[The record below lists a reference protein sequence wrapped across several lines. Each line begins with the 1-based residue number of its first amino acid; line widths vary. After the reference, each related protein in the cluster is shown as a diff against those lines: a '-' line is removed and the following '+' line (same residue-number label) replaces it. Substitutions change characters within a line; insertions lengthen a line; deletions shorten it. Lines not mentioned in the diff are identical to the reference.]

1 MAPLPPEGDVSTAS
15 KLVGGGQ
22 DLGEGPVPKIASL
35 EVQVDDKLY
44 DAKSLATIHPGGE
57 VFVRAFAGN
66 DATEAFMSYH
76 RRQFPHSKYTGM
88 LVGST
93 AACKTLDDDKDYWEL
108 CRHMETILPR
118 SKSFAPW
125 HYYLKVAVLIGA
137 SVYLEYYMHEN
148 KMYTFALSS
157 LVGLLY
163 ALMGLNIQHDANH
176 GAISRNGVVN
186 RLLGLSQNWIG
197 GSAIDWIHQH
207 VVQHHVNCN
216 DVEHDPDMLG
226 SSVLR
231 LNPTKDRNSNQ
242 AMQHLYVFGLLLL
255 FGAQYIVSA
264 FVHLWNGAHLK
275 TMSKLLVGHRV
286 FDSLTWMFFMARWTV
301 LPVYQTGSFACL
313 APIFMMYVTG
323 GFYLSFFFII
333 SHNFEGAEMFNHK
346 SANNPKSFLYK
357 QAASSSN
364 VGGAFL
370 SFLNGGLNYQIE
382 HHLFPRVSHC
392 HYPTIAPFV
401 REFCAKKGIPYV
413 HFPTLG
419 ENMGSTVRHL
429 YHMGNNDDCPAYKNK
444 A

>member
-1 MAPLPPEGDVSTAS
+1 
-15 KLVGGGQ
+15 
-22 DLGEGPVPKIASL
+22 
-35 EVQVDDKLY
+35 
-44 DAKSLATIHPGGE
+44 
-57 VFVRAFAGN
+57 
-66 DATEAFMSYH
+66 
-76 RRQFPHSKYTGM
+76 M

-93 AACKTLDDDKDYWEL
+93 GARKTLDDDKDYWEL

-137 SVYLEYYMHEN
+137 SVYLEYYMHVN
-148 KMYTFALSS
+148 KMYTFALSC
-157 LVGLLY
+157 LLGWLY

-176 GAISRNGVVN
+176 GAISRNSMVN
-186 RLLGLSQNWIG
+186 RVLGLSQNWIG

-231 LNPTKDRNSNQ
+231 LNPTKERLSNQ
-242 AMQHLYVFGLLLL
+242 AMQHLYLFGLLLL

-275 TMSKLLVGHRV
+275 TMSKLLVGQRV
-286 FDSLTWMFFMARWTV
+286 FDSLTWMFFAARLTV
-301 LPVYQTGSFACL
+301 FPVYQTGSFACL
-313 APIFMMYVTG
+313 APLFMMYVIG

-333 SHNFEGAEMFNHK
+333 SHNFEGAEMFNQK
-346 SANNPKSFLYK
+346 SVSNPKSFLYK

-413 HFPTLG
+413 HFPTITD
-419 ENMGSTVRHL
+419 NMGSTMRHL
-429 YHMGNNDDCPAYKNK
+429 HHMGNNDDCPAYKNK